1 MTISTLCPHCGN
13 KHYAEELK
21 GIICSDA
28 KKYAT
33 CPRCA
38 HSLSVEDSDCTNC
51 GEYLPAVI
59 EIPEIIVAPPQV
71 LKKQEP
77 DKREDNQDKELSKKV
92 STPVR
97 ESKVE
102 KRIQGTDSIHKKTV
116 PTKRRSI
123 SIIFGLVVLFICA
136 FITFKSATQLWQKA
150 ASPPENEVLVILEP
164 SLPPPTI
171 TKIMGTVTSVLPEEP
186 TETPA
191 PTSTP
196 LPTATV
202 PSPTPTIPSYS
213 KISPGN
219 VDNLSAVLK
228 FDSPRGA
235 SSLAFSPDSKALASV
250 GLDGY
255 ARVWNAHNGAP
266 MHQFGEGFRDL
277 YSVAFSPDGE
287 LLLAGGDDFVIYS
300 WNVETGKEGIKY
312 LGHSGRV
319 NTIIFHPEENIMAS
333 SSNSVIV
340 WNFETG
346 KPIASFSQSAPDIAF
361 TSDGG
366 GLAIPEI
373 IDNTVGELPNR
384 TIFHTPILRIRDFYT
399 RKTVA
404 LYSLDVSIPDPGVI
418 TSVEFSPNGEKIAI
432 GGPEDRIWFGN
443 TRSSELDK
451 LFQPKSNAE
460 ITSIAFSPDSQV
472 LAVGYSDFTIR
483 FWDVESGK
491 SMSVLRGHTGEVRF
505 VAFSPDG
512 TALASASD
520 DEKVIIWRIK

>member
-1 MTISTLCPHCGN
+1 MTISTICPHCGN

-38 HSLSVEDSDCTNC
+38 HGLSVEDSECTNC

-59 EIPEIIVAPPQV
+59 EIPKLIDAHPAE
-71 LKKQEP
+71 LKKQKP
-77 DKREDNQDKELSKKV
+77 DEQEDIQEKVPPKKV
-92 STPVR
+92 SAPAR
-97 ESKVE
+97 ESMVE
-102 KRIQGTDSIHKKTV
+102 QRMQKADSIDKKNL
-116 PTKRRSI
+116 PTKRKPI
-123 SIIFGLVVLFICA
+123 SIIFGIVVLFICA
-136 FITFKSATQLWQKA
+136 FMTFKSATQLWQKA
-150 ASPPENEVLVILEP
+150 ASPPENEVIVILEP
-164 SLPPPTI
+164 SLHPPTI
-171 TKIMGTVTSVLPEEP
+171 TKIMGTVTSALPEEP

-219 VDNLSAVLK
+219 VDDLSAVLK

-255 ARVWNAHNGAP
+255 ARVWNAYNGVL
-266 MHQFGEGFRDL
+266 MQQFGEGFRDL
-277 YSVAFSPDGE
+277 FSVAFSPDGE

-300 WNVETGKEGIKY
+300 WNVESGEEGMQY
-312 LGHSGRV
+312 LGHSGRI
-319 NTIIFHPEENIMAS
+319 NTIIFHPYENIMAS
-333 SSNSVIV
+333 SSSSVIV
-340 WNFETG
+340 WDFETG
-346 KPIASFSQSAPDIAF
+346 KPISSFSQNAPDIAF
-361 TSDGG
+361 DPNGD
-366 GLAIPEI
+366 GLAIPEVV
-373 IDNTVGELPNR
+373 DTVFGELPNR
-384 TIFHTPILRIRDFYT
+384 TIFHTPIIRVKNLHT
-399 RKTVA
+399 KKTVS
-404 LYSLDVSIPDPGVI
+404 LYGLDLSNPDPGVI
-418 TSVEFSPNGEKIAI
+418 TSIEYSPDGDKIAI

-443 TRSSELDK
+443 TASSELDK
-451 LFQPKSNAE
+451 LSQPKSNAE
-460 ITSIAFSPDSQV
+460 VTSIAFSPDSQV
-472 LAVGYSDFTIR
+472 LAVAYSDFAIR
-483 FWDVESGK
+483 LWDAKTGRSL
-491 SMSVLRGHTGEVRF
+491 SVLRGHSREVRF

>member
-1 MTISTLCPHCGN
+1 MTVSTLCPHCGN

-38 HSLSVEDSDCTNC
+38 HSLSAEDRECTNC
-51 GEYLPAVI
+51 GEYLPA
-59 EIPEIIVAPPQV
+59 EMKIPKIIVAPPQ
-71 LKKQEP
+71 LQKKQEP
-77 DKREDNQDKELSKKV
+77 DEREDNQEKV
-92 STPVR
+92 LLKNVITPER
-97 ESKVE
+97 ESMVAQRMQKA
-102 KRIQGTDSIHKKTV
+102 DSIHKKSM
-116 PTKRRSI
+116 PKKRKSI
-123 SIIFGLVVLFICA
+123 SIIFGLLVLFICA
-136 FITFKSATQLWQKA
+136 FMTFTSTTQLLQKLA
-150 ASPPENEVLVILEP
+150 IPEENNVIVILEP
-164 SLPPPTI
+164 SLPPPTR
-171 TKIMGTVTSVLPEEP
+171 TKNIVTGPSVLPEEP

-191 PTSTP
+191 PTPTP

-219 VDNLSAVLK
+219 VDDLSAVLK

-255 ARVWNAHNGAP
+255 ARIWNAHNGALT
-266 MHQFGEGFRDL
+266 HQFGEGFRDL

-287 LLLAGGDDFVIYS
+287 NLLAGGDDFVIYS

-333 SSNSVIV
+333 SSSSVIV
-340 WNFETG
+340 WDFETG
-346 KPIASFSQSAPDIAF
+346 KPITSFPQNAPDIAF

-366 GLAIPEI
+366 GLAIPEV
-373 IDNTVGELPNR
+373 IDTEFGESHR
-384 TIFHTPILRIRDFYT
+384 RVIFHTPILRVRDFRT
-399 RKTVA
+399 RKTVS
-404 LYSLDVSIPDPGVI
+404 LYGLDVSIPDPGVI
-418 TSVEFSPNGEKIAI
+418 TSVEFSPNGEKIAL
-432 GGPEDRIWFGN
+432 GGPEDRIWFGD
-443 TRSSELDK
+443 TSSDELDK
-451 LFQPKSNAE
+451 LFQPRSNAE

-472 LAVGYSDFTIR
+472 LAVGYSDFAIR
-483 FWDVESGK
+483 FWDVASGK
-491 SMSVLRGHTGEVRF
+491 SIGVLRGHSREVRF